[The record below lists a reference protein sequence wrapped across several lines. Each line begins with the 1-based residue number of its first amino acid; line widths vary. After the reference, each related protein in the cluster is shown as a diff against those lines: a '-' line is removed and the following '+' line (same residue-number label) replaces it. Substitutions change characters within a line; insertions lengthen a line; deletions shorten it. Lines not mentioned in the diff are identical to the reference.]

1 MTVVS
6 NTTPLNYL
14 VLIGRAEI
22 LKALYERVVIPQAVF
37 TELTSIKAP
46 DKVRAWITTPPGWL
60 TIEQAPNV
68 IDSDLDEIQIG
79 ERQAILLAELI
90 RADFIVLD
98 DRKARR
104 IAMARGLNVIG
115 TVGILTTAAEKGLI
129 TLSEA
134 FDDLKQTSFRASDRL
149 LELLVRKERE

>member
-22 LKALYERVVIPQAVF
+22 LKALYEQVVIPQAVF

-46 DKVRAWITTPPGWL
+46 DKVRAWVATNPGWL

-68 IDSDLDEIQIG
+68 IDSELDAIQIG

-104 IAMARGLNVIG
+104 IAAARGLNVIG
-115 TVGILTTAAEKGLI
+115 TLGILTTAAEKGLI
-129 TLSEA
+129 TLSDA
-134 FDDLKQTSFRASDRL
+134 LDDLRQTSFRASDRL
-149 LELLVRKERE
+149 LELLARKEPE

>member
-14 VLIGRAEI
+14 VLIERAEI
-22 LKALYERVVIPQAVF
+22 LKALYERVVIPRAVF
-37 TELTSIKAP
+37 IELTSIGA
-46 DKVRAWITTPPGWL
+46 DKVRAWVASNPGWL

-68 IDSDLDEIQIG
+68 IDSELDAIQIG

-104 IAMARGLNVIG
+104 IAAARGLNVIG
-115 TVGILTTAAEKGLI
+115 TLGILTTGAEKGLI
-129 TLSEA
+129 TLSDA
-134 FDDLKQTSFRASDRL
+134 LDDLRQTSFRASDRL
-149 LELLVRKERE
+149 LELLAREESE

>member
-22 LKALYERVVIPQAVF
+22 LKALYQRVVIPQAVF

-46 DKVRAWITTPPGWL
+46 DKVRAWITAHPGWL

-68 IDSDLDEIQIG
+68 IDSELEAIQIG
-79 ERQAILLAELI
+79 ERQAIS
-90 RADFIVLD
+90 
-98 DRKARR
+98 
-104 IAMARGLNVIG
+104 
-115 TVGILTTAAEKGLI
+115 
-129 TLSEA
+129 LSRT
-134 FDDLKQTSFRASDRL
+134 DSI
-149 LELLVRKERE
+149 

>member
-22 LKALYERVVIPQAVF
+22 LKALYERVVIPHAVF
-37 TELTSIKAP
+37 TELTSIRAP
-46 DKVRAWITTPPGWL
+46 DKVRAWVASNPGWL
-60 TIEQAPNV
+60 AVERAPGV
-68 IDSDLDEIQIG
+68 IDSDLDAIQIG
-79 ERQAILLAELI
+79 EREAILLAELI

-104 IAMARGLNVIG
+104 IAAARGLNVIG
-115 TVGILTTAAEKGLI
+115 TLGILTTAAEKGLI
-129 TLSEA
+129 TLSDSL
-134 FDDLKQTSFRASDRL
+134 DDLQQTSFRASGRL
-149 LELLVRKERE
+149 LELLRQQERE